1 MINRLKRYYINNT
14 TSTDQVITLTEQTT
28 CDGFVVVEDFSQI
41 AYANMETEIKFP
53 NDGTFTVYV
62 DAQEDGIAY
71 SYLGLFESMILF
83 ISASLC
89 ANIGTNCITSPNC
102 LGEVPNH
109 LNNAIS
115 KILLYSSVNNP
126 KYDDAVVTALQKI
139 HCTAKVIED
148 RIRSQEQYLGLSNTD
163 ELLKVELGH
172 LYLELYKVDAAGEL
186 PADQEGLKEIYDY
199 NNISY
204 CIARLG
210 ILDCEP
216 PAPLPGAEHTRFFSV
231 DPTSFGSGIPT
242 DVTVSYRFTKNDDE
256 FLAVIDTNVPNVDIS
271 KFDGFTYNEVI
282 SGETAGKSYYI
293 TYTYLRGGI
302 TLQNTV
308 TAKTTTY
315 PPQWYG
321 GETVEDDFEVAGKA
335 SFTDITAKITNVQ
348 PVYKNTSNGSSSNT
362 NTQGK
367 YIYWITKNP
376 VKFFI
381 GAFQIPTGPW
391 DANCDPTSYSIISK
405 QITTVMA
412 DVVTEEPLYFY
423 RTCPLQ
429 NLQGQ
434 TLEYT
439 LVQ

>member
-1 MINRLKRYYINNT
+1 MISKLKKYYINNPT
-14 TSTDQVITLTEQTT
+14 GIDQVVTLTEQTT
-28 CDGFVVVEDFSQI
+28 CDGFVPVDGSQVI
-41 AYANMETEIKFP
+41 PAGTTEEVMFP

-62 DAQEDGIAY
+62 DANEDGIAY
-71 SYLGLFESMILF
+71 YYAGLFESLILF
-83 ISASLC
+83 VNASLC
-89 ANIGTNCITSPNC
+89 GNVGTNCISTPNC
-102 LGEVPNH
+102 IGEVPNY

-115 KILLYSSVNNP
+115 KVILYYSVNNP
-126 KYDDAVVTALQKI
+126 KYDDAMLTSLQKI
-139 HCTAKVIED
+139 HCSAKIVED
-148 RIRSQEQYLGLSNTD
+148 RLRKREQYLGQSNTD
-163 ELLKVELGH
+163 ELLKIEIAH
-172 LYLELYKVDAAGEL
+172 MYLEMYKIDLAQEL
-186 PADQEGLKEIYDY
+186 PGDQEDLKDLYDY
-199 NNISY
+199 YNISY
-204 CIARLG
+204 CIQRLG
-210 ILDCEP
+210 IQDCEP
-216 PAPLPGAEHTRFFSV
+216 PAPLPGAEHDRYMAV
-231 DPTSFGSGIPT
+231 APTTFGTGIPT
-242 DVTVSYRFTKNDDE
+242 DVTVSYRFTANDDV
-256 FLAVIDTNVPNVDIS
+256 FVAIIDTNVPNVDIS

-282 SGETAGKSYYI
+282 SGETSGKSYYI
-293 TYTYLRGGI
+293 TYSYQRGGA

-321 GETVEDDFEVAGKA
+321 GETVEDDFDVAGKA
-335 SFTDITAKITNVQ
+335 SYSDIVSKITNVQ
-348 PVYKNTSNGSSSNT
+348 PVYKNTSNGTSSNT

-367 YIYWITKNP
+367 YIYWITKQP

-405 QITTVMA
+405 QLTTVMA
-412 DVVTEEPLYFY
+412 DGITEEPLYFY